1 MDTWRDKILP
11 ALASRVAYA
20 YIRLL
25 RATMRLKY
33 DNADVLERV
42 REESGQYIL
51 CFWHARFVMMPY
63 VYPHDRI
70 AVLVSRH
77 RDSQMLSRILAR
89 FGFAFAWG
97 SSTVGGAQGLRDAL
111 RMIKDGHDLGITPD
125 GPRGPRRRVKP
136 GVVAM
141 ARLSGLPIV
150 PVSFSAGPA
159 RRLGSWDRTLVPLP
173 FARGLFV
180 YGEAHR
186 IPRDA
191 DEAEQEDHRLA
202 IEAEL
207 DRLAD
212 LADTRVGLEVEDVR
226 PPVVA

>member
-1 MDTWRDKILP
+1 MGALRDRIRQALLP
-11 ALASRVAYA
+11 RVAHA

-25 RATMRLKY
+25 RATMRLEY
-33 DNADVLERV
+33 ENQQVLERA
-42 REESGQYIL
+42 RHESGNYIL
-51 CFWHARFVMMPY
+51 SFWHSRFVMMPY

-70 AVLVSRH
+70 AVLLSRH
-77 RDSQMLSRILAR
+77 RDAQMLTRILAR

-97 SSTVGGAQGLRDAL
+97 SSTAGGAEGLRQAM
-111 RMIKDGHDLGITPD
+111 RQIKDGHDLGIAPD

-136 GVVAM
+136 GVVVV

-150 PVSFSAGPA
+150 PVSFSASPA
-159 RRLGSWDRTLVPLP
+159 RRLGSWDRTLLPLP
-173 FARGLFV
+173 FARGFYV
-180 YGEAHR
+180 YGEPYR

-191 DEAEQEDHRLA
+191 DAAEQERHRVA

-207 DRLAD
+207 DRLSD
-212 LADTRVGLEVEDVR
+212 LADTRMGLAVEDVR

>member
-1 MDTWRDKILP
+1 
-11 ALASRVAYA
+11 
-20 YIRLL
+20 
-25 RATMRLKY
+25 MRLQY
-33 DNADVLERV
+33 DNREVLERV
-42 REESGQYIL
+42 REESGLYIL
-51 CFWHARFVMMPY
+51 AFWHSRFVMMPY

-97 SSTVGGAQGLRDAL
+97 SSTAGGAQGLRQAL
-111 RMIKDGHDLGITPD
+111 RLIRGGHDLGITPD

-136 GVVAM
+136 GVVAV

-150 PVSFSAGPA
+150 PVSFSACPA

-173 FARGLFV
+173 FTRGLFV
-180 YGEAHR
+180 YGEPYR

-191 DEAEQEDHRLA
+191 DEVEQERHRLA
-202 IEAEL
+202 VEAEL